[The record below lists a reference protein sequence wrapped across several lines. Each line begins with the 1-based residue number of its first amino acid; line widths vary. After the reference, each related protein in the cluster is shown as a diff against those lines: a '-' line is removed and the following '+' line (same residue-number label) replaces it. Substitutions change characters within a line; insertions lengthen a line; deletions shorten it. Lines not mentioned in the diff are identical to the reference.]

1 MKSKTLFLSF
11 CLFTASACLADP
23 VKLLIDTDFE
33 SDVDDVAALALAHAY
48 VEAGQ
53 AEILGVAIAGK
64 NPESAPAVHA
74 LNAYFGRPEIPVGVR
89 KEGVDRK
96 SVYTGM
102 LIREYPA
109 EFDVEAAPDAVNLY
123 RKILAAAEPKSV
135 TVVSLGYLTNPAA
148 LLSTGPDEYS
158 PLTGMELVKQKVKHY
173 VCMGG
178 AYPRQSKTGSW
189 GNFLPDP
196 AAVKKVNADWP
207 TPVIYTGGAEF
218 SRMIM
223 TGGPF
228 MTAIPEG
235 GMVREAYQLFFK
247 KSSWARGPTHHSA
260 DLIAIAV
267 AVEGFEPWLLET
279 KHGYSHI
286 FEDATMEWRTDKD
299 VPDRSYVA
307 KFPEGMTGEKVAAH
321 YNELIVELE
330 RGREQE

>member
-1 MKSKTLFLSF
+1 MKKLSAVWFFVLYLHGFLS
-11 CLFTASACLADP
+11 ADP

-48 VEAGQ
+48 AEAGQ

-64 NPESAPAVHA
+64 NPESGPAVHA
-74 LNAYFGRPEIPVGVR
+74 LNAYFGRPGIPVGVR
-89 KEGVDRK
+89 SLGVDRD

-102 LIREYPA
+102 LIREFPA
-109 EFDVEAAPDAVNLY
+109 EFDVKAAPDAVALY
-123 RKILAAAEPKSV
+123 RKILAAAEPGSV
-135 TVVSLGYLTNPAA
+135 TVVSLGYLTNPAE
-148 LLSTGPDEYS
+148 LLSTGPDEHS
-158 PLTGMELVKQKVKHY
+158 PLTGMELVKRKVKRY

-178 AYPRQSKTGSW
+178 AYPRQSKTGKW

-196 AAVKKVNADWP
+196 AAVRKVNDDWP

-223 TGGPF
+223 TAGPF
-228 MTAIPEG
+228 SEQIREG
-235 GMVREAYQLFFK
+235 GLVREAYRLFFK

-267 AVEGFEPWLLET
+267 AVEGFEPWLKQTTE
-279 KHGYSHI
+279 GYSHI
-286 FEDATMEWRTDKD
+286 FEDGTMEWRTDKD
-299 VPDRSYVA
+299 VPGRSYVA

-321 YNELIVELE
+321 YDKLIVDLE
-330 RGREQE
+330 RDRK